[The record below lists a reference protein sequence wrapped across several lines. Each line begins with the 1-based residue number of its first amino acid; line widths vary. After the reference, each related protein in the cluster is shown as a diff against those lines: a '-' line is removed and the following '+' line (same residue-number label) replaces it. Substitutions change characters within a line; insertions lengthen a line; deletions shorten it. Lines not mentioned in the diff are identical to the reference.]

1 MNGTKPLPSTPAP
14 RKGPRKAIN
23 DNMKHGFYA
32 STFTRDE
39 IRRLD
44 AASAGSEQEKTLLR
58 VKILRLAKLTPL
70 KKIEAKELE
79 ALIKLTRVVAVLD
92 ALERTGI
99 NARKVDGTPG
109 SLLDAL
115 DAMDP
120 DDL

>member
-1 MNGTKPLPSTPAP
+1 MNATKPLAPAP
-14 RKGPRKAIN
+14 SARKRSRRSAK
-23 DNMKHGFYA
+23 DLMKHGFYT
-32 STFTRDE
+32 STFTREE

-44 AASAGSEQEKTLLR
+44 AGPADSREEMNLLR
-58 VKILRLAKLTPL
+58 IKILRLAKLTPL

-99 NARKVDGTPG
+99 NARKVDGSAG

-115 DAMDP
+115 DEMDP

>member
-1 MNGTKPLPSTPAP
+1 MNATKPLQATPAS
-14 RKGPRKAIN
+14 RKRTRRSAKDP
-23 DNMKHGFYA
+23 MKHGLYT
-32 STFTRDE
+32 STFTPDE

-44 AASAGSEQEKTLLR
+44 AASPGSEQEKKLLR

-70 KKIEAKELE
+70 KKIETKELE

-99 NARKVDGTPG
+99 NARKVDGSTG

-115 DAMDP
+115 DQMDP

>member
-1 MNGTKPLPSTPAP
+1 MTETQRIPSAPAP
-14 RKGPRKAIN
+14 RKRTRKAAKA
-23 DNMKHGFYA
+23 NMKHGFYT
-32 STFTRDE
+32 STFTPDE

-44 AASAGSEQEKTLLR
+44 AGGAGSGQEKNLLR

-70 KKIEAKELE
+70 KKIETKELE

-99 NARKVDGTPG
+99 SARKVDGTSG

-115 DAMDP
+115 DEMDP

>member
-1 MNGTKPLPSTPAP
+1 M
-14 RKGPRKAIN
+14 
-23 DNMKHGFYA
+23 
-32 STFTRDE
+32 
-39 IRRLD
+39 D
-44 AASAGSEQEKTLLR
+44 AGGAGSGQEKNLLR

-70 KKIEAKELE
+70 KKIETKELD

-99 NARKVDGTPG
+99 SARKVDGTTG

-115 DAMDP
+115 DEMDP

>member
-1 MNGTKPLPSTPAP
+1 MTDTKPHPSTQAP
-14 RKGPRKAIN
+14 RKRPRKSVK
-23 DNMKHGFYA
+23 DDLKHGFYT
-32 STFTRDE
+32 STFTPE
-39 IRRLD
+39 ELRRLD
-44 AASAGSEQEKTLLR
+44 AGGSGSREEMNLLR

-99 NARKVDGTPG
+99 SARKVDASTSSP
-109 SLLDAL
+109 LDAL
-115 DAMDP
+115 DEMDP

>member
-1 MNGTKPLPSTPAP
+1 MIETKPAPSVQSARKRP
-14 RKGPRKAIN
+14 RKTVK
-23 DNMKHGFYA
+23 DNLRHGFYT
-32 STFTRDE
+32 STFSPGE
-39 IRRLD
+39 IRLLD
-44 AASAGSEQEKTLLR
+44 AGTVGSGQEKNLLR

-99 NARKVDGTPG
+99 SARKVDGSTG